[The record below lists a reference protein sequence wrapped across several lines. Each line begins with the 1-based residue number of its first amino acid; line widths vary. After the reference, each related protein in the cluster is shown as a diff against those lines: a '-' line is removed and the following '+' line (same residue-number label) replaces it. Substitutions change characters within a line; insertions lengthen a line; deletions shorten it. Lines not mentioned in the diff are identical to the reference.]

1 MARYLVFAVGAHI
14 AVLYGHFFSGVMFC
28 TGTLCMQRPSK
39 AIFRVCISVYDGV
52 GSSYSVWLFA
62 QRMVPIVSVI
72 FASVIVTLLVLWFFL
87 LHSWFCCVRLFFYCG
102 VELYDF
108 KF

>member
-1 MARYLVFAVGAHI
+1 MARYLVFAVGAYI
-14 AVLYGHFFSGVMFC
+14 AVLYGHFFSGMMFC
-28 TGTLCMQRPSK
+28 TSTLCVRLSK

-72 FASVIVTLLVLWFFL
+72 LRRLL
-87 LHSWFCCVRLFFYCG
+87 
-102 VELYDF
+102 
-108 KF
+108 

>member
-1 MARYLVFAVGAHI
+1 MARYLVFAVRVYI
-14 AVLYGHFFSGVMFC
+14 AVLYGHFFSGMMFC

-62 QRMVPIVSVI
+62 QRMVSIVSVI
-72 FASVIVTLLVLWFFL
+72 LRRLL
-87 LHSWFCCVRLFFYCG
+87 
-102 VELYDF
+102 
-108 KF
+108 